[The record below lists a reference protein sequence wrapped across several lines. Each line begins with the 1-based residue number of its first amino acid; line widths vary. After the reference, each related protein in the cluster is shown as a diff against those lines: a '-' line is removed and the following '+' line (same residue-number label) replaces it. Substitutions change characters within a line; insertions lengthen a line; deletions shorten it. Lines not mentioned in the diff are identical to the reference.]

1 MPRLHDTDESFTN
14 EFGAALRKVMQASPT
29 LRDLLS
35 ESIPTEY
42 DSEIQADRATIANL
56 RYWCFGEETIIEI
69 LKQYRPNQ
77 RDDEFVRDLV
87 QNTTLTKTD
96 SIGPSLGTALIESG
110 KQNDGR
116 PKAGVATLR
125 DIQLA
130 FQILGEQTTASQI
143 VESGFPKGNAT
154 QKRSIKKRVTRGLK
168 LLERAG
174 YVSHK
179 EVGQLYVW
187 YDEGISS
194 LSLPNNSHLE
204 QLNL

>member
-1 MPRLHDTDESFTN
+1 MPRLHDTNESFTN
-14 EFGAALRKVMQASPT
+14 EFGAALAEVKQASPT

-35 ESIPTEY
+35 ESIPAEY

-56 RYWCFGEETIIEI
+56 RYWCFDEENIIEI
-69 LKQYRPNQ
+69 LKQYRPTQ
-77 RDDEFVRDLV
+77 RNAEFILDLV
-87 QNTTLTKTD
+87 QNTTLTEID
-96 SIGPSLGTALIESG
+96 SICPSLGTALIKSG

-125 DIQLA
+125 DIKLA

-143 VESGFPKGNAT
+143 VESGFPEGDAT
-154 QKRSIKKRVTRGLK
+154 QTRSVKKRVTRGLK

-174 YVSHK
+174 YVSHD

-194 LSLPNNSHLE
+194 LSLPNSHLE